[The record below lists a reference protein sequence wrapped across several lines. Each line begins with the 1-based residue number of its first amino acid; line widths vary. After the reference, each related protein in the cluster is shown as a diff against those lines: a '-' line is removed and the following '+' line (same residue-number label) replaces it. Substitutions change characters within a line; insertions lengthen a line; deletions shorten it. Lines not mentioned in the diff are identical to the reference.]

1 MEKSSK
7 LSLTVL
13 LLFGVINFGLAQTN
27 ISVSSSQ
34 FRSCIST
41 MQSNIDEQI
50 RYNNALRY
58 FSVMHCTTAQLQD
71 ACYYLTSDLSK
82 YNLCIAAYANVIDHQ
97 NFFNIY
103 DSFSRLS
110 YAMKLYHDTQERDE
124 LMYLENTYQL
134 GGAND
139 IDSRF
144 DLLIVKG
151 DLLLASNK
159 FDEAIEAYAEAMEL
173 KPRNSIT
180 QQKIIEVN
188 NRRVELTNSLAEEKN
203 REQMFYR
210 LLRQGDAELMANQFE
225 KAINFYEQAMNLI
238 PGNPIAYKKIKEA
251 NQLKQEYVDVTVVD
265 CQTDENEFS
274 HIIAAIKDK
283 NYSSE
288 MRELSKTYISKKCF
302 SIGQYKEIVGL
313 FRVDDHKLEIIKY
326 FYDFMDD
333 TSKMYEF
340 RNVFAYSSTKSK
352 LDEFLLGK
360 E

>member
-1 MEKSSK
+1 MNKLFKLLSAVLILFVGSHSS
-7 LSLTVL
+7 
-13 LLFGVINFGLAQTN
+13 LAQTN
-27 ISVSSSQ
+27 VSASSSQ
-34 FRSCIST
+34 FRMCIRT

-50 RYNNALRY
+50 RYSNALRY
-58 FSVMHCTTAQLQD
+58 FSAVHCTTAQLQD
-71 ACYYLTSDLSK
+71 ACYYLSNDVNK
-82 YNLCIAAYANVIDHQ
+82 YNLARAAYPNVIDHQ

-103 DSFSRLS
+103 DSFTRLS
-110 YAMKLYHDTQERDE
+110 YAIRLYHDTQERDE
-124 LMYLENTYQL
+124 LMYIENTYQL
-134 GGAND
+134 DGAND
-139 IDSRF
+139 IDSKF
-144 DLLIVKG
+144 NLLIVKG

-203 REQMFYR
+203 REQVFYR
-210 LLRQGDAELMANQFE
+210 LLRQGDAELIANQFE
-225 KAINFYEQAMNLI
+225 RAINFYEQAMNLI

-251 NQLKQEYVDVTVVD
+251 NQLKQEYVDVMVVD

-352 LDEFLLGK
+352 LDEFLLSK